1 MAYQQDPN
9 DSSKQI
15 PKVLP
20 DKAFQRVTTPTAM
33 AVVDRPK
40 WVYIANEGDGDISF
54 EFGSGS
60 GYITFYKR
68 SEAPSLTFDTGS
80 TSTAVFEGN
89 LERRFDISPTSWSG
103 SAGAIVNFVYRGELI

>member
-1 MAYQQDPN
+1 MGRYQADPDDN
-9 DSSKQI
+9 TKSS
-15 PKVLP
+15 PKSLP
-20 DKAFQRVTTPTAM
+20 TRAFQQVTSPAAM
-33 AVVDRPK
+33 AVVDRPI

-60 GYITFYKR
+60 GYVTFYTR

-89 LERRFDISPTSWSG
+89 LERRFENSPTSWSG
-103 SAGAIVNFVYRGELI
+103 SAGSVVNFVYRGGI